1 MILLSNRRLAM
12 LRTIRTGLPTRFTQ
26 QYLRAPVRRAQ
37 TNQTTSSAA
46 KEASR
51 IARIESRTPRFLR
64 KYLTPLRN
72 APISHISA
80 FLILHEIT
88 AIAPL
93 FALTAAFHYS
103 NWLPP
108 FISEWK
114 WFSDG
119 VSKFGNYLRKKGWIG
134 DENKRGRW
142 FGKGENASRIVVEI
156 ATAYA
161 LTKAL
166 LPLRLI
172 LSVWATPWFAR
183 WTVLPITNRISKLFR
198 RNKAA
203 TVDNTNA
210 AGTGATAAGVVPKK
224 PS

>member
-1 MILLSNRRLAM
+1 MFKA
-12 LRTIRTGLPTRFTQ
+12 LRAATLPIRFAARPRSQHLPSRFTS
-26 QYLRAPVRRAQ
+26 
-37 TNQTTSSAA
+37 NNTTTPIA
-46 KEASR
+46 KETSKL
-51 IARIESRTPRFLR
+51 ARIESRTPRFLR

-80 FLILHEIT
+80 FLILHELT

-93 FALTAAFHYS
+93 FALTALFHYT

-119 VSKFGNYLRKKGWIG
+119 VTKFGNYLRKKGWLAEEDRAG
-134 DENKRGRW
+134 KW
-142 FGKGENASRIVVEI
+142 FGRSENASRIVVEI

-166 LPLRLI
+166 LPFRLI
-172 LSVWATPWFAR
+172 LSVWGTPWFAR
-183 WTVLPITNRISKLFR
+183 WTVLPIAR
-198 RNKAA
+198 RLGKIFARKK
-203 TVDNTNA
+203 TVTSTNA
-210 AGTGATAAGVVPKK
+210 AATGATAAGVGPKK
-224 PS
+224 AG